1 MDVGACL
8 VRPAQH
14 AGHVVRTSDSFHCG
28 TSGFV
33 FSKFVCFRFS
43 RKAVVER
50 VQFVFFITEIY
61 GFWAGNVMMI
71 HGYRKV
77 KEGLMD
83 FSGFWIMCAPEVKR
97 LGDFVWM

>member
-14 AGHVVRTSDSFHCG
+14 AGHVVRTGDSFHCG

-33 FSKFVCFRFS
+33 FFKFVCFRFS

-50 VQFVFFITEIY
+50 VQFVF
-61 GFWAGNVMMI
+61 
-71 HGYRKV
+71 
-77 KEGLMD
+77 L
-83 FSGFWIMCAPEVKR
+83 
-97 LGDFVWM
+97 